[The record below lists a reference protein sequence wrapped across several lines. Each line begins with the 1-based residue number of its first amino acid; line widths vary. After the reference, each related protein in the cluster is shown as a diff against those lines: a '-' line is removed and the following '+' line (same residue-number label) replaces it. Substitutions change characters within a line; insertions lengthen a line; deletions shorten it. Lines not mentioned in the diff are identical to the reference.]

1 MTLLNPSTNPGT
13 FESTNRFLRPS
24 DPSRTRRN
32 QRQIQVQKLFIIAA
46 NVLLIAAVVL
56 AIGWTFRWVRSNE
69 RFAVRTV
76 EIAGATHTPRAEL
89 DAITKQYAGLNLFKV
104 DVARVRHDLGGLSW
118 IREVAI
124 EQKLPGTLRIRVIER
139 KPAAIVLAG
148 GILRY
153 VDDRGVAFA
162 DVTPRVGDDD
172 LPLISADD
180 PADIARCITLLT
192 SLRLNDPALYG
203 RVSEIKPAPPK
214 GFAIF
219 DRTLGA
225 FVYAGAE
232 SVSARW
238 RELDG
243 IVAAE
248 HFGRGDVEYADLR
261 FDGRVIVKPVRPI
274 TNNEGPH
281 LSAVSQITN

>member
-1 MTLLNPSTNPGT
+1 MTLLNPGVNPA

-24 DPSRTRRN
+24 DPARMRRN
-32 QRQIQVQKLFIIAA
+32 QRQIQVQKLFIVAA
-46 NVLLIAAVVL
+46 NVLLVAAVVL
-56 AIGWTFRWVRSNE
+56 AIGWTLRWVRSNE

-124 EQKLPGTLRIRVIER
+124 EQKLPDTLRIRVIER
-139 KPAAIVLAG
+139 KPAAIALTG
-148 GILRY
+148 GVLRY

-172 LPLISADD
+172 LPLIGTDE
-180 PADIARCITLLT
+180 PAEVLRCITLLT
-192 SLRLNDPALYG
+192 ALRQNDPALYA
-203 RVSEIKPAPPK
+203 RISEIKPAPPK

-219 DRTLGA
+219 DRALGA
-225 FVYAGAE
+225 FVYTGGE
-232 SVSARW
+232 TISARW

-243 IVAAE
+243 IAAAE

-274 TNNEGPH
+274 TVNEGPH
-281 LSAVSQITN
+281 ASAASQITN